1 MSRYLPWDESTGMSE
16 EEYNKMVASDLGNG
30 PRYTP
35 NTNSTPPYTPKKG
48 SIADQLN
55 WELNW
60 DKPSG
65 YTPANEYI
73 RPWDREGWGA
83 NDIVRT
89 PPRNPGGYVP
99 PSKPGIQEGQKD
111 YVFMPTE
118 KEQWRTEDENKRRQ
132 ALAVGKDWREARLPR
147 KDDKLPGDVMY
158 NPTDKEK
165 SREREWGESRPG
177 EGYIQVE
184 GPGNPSWERRNPRER
199 EVTIQPVP
207 RRENRRPSLR
217 DQLMGN
223 MRSNRGLSNDEDRM
237 SILRSNRGLSNN
249 EDRMSMLTGRW

>member
-1 MSRYLPWDESTGMSE
+1 M
-16 EEYNKMVASDLGNG
+16 A
-30 PRYTP
+30 
-35 NTNSTPPYTPKKG
+35 

-65 YTPANEYI
+65 YVSANEYI
-73 RPWDREGWGA
+73 RPWDREGWGSD
-83 NDIVRT
+83 DIVIT

-99 PSKPGIQEGQKD
+99 PSKPGIQEGQRD

-147 KDDKLPGDVMY
+147 KEKEVTY
-158 NPTDKEK
+158 IPTDKEK

-199 EVTIQPVP
+199 EVTIQPAP

-223 MRSNRGLSNDEDRM
+223 MGSNRGLS
-237 SILRSNRGLSNN
+237 SN
-249 EDRMSMLTGRW
+249 EDRMAMLTGRW